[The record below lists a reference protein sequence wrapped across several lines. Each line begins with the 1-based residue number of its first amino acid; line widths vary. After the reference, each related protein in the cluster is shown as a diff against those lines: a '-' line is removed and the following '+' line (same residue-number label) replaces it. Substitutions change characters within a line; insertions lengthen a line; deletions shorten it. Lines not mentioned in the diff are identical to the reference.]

1 MPFQQNLVS
10 LIPLLN
16 NRLLFHQL
24 LKAPIQQLFA
34 DQPLNKAAKSTLH

>member
-1 MPFQQNLVS
+1 MLFQQKLVS

-16 NRLLFHQL
+16 NRLSFYQL
-24 LKAPIQQLFA
+24 LKALIQQLFA